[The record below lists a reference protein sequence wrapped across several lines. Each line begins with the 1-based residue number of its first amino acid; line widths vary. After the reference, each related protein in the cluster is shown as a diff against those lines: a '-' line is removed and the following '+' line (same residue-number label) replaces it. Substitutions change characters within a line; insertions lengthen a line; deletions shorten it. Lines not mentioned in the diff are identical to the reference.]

1 MDDLKL
7 GRLLRMRRMR
17 RGWRLED
24 VAQRCGLSTTTIA
37 RNESGTFGSVQVVR
51 RHAAGVDLRLEWIA
65 IGRGADVARTMD
77 EEHAAIV
84 EVLAAW
90 LRGLALEV
98 VTEASF
104 SVYGERGRVD
114 VAAFDPAT
122 ATIYLVEVKTEL
134 SDLGDLLGVVD
145 IRERLASHLGRDRG
159 WAVATA
165 VSILAVADTQHN
177 RDIVAAHPATFAGW
191 SPSRFRAAGSPSSA
205 RRQML
210 WIPPSAAGRAAWLAG
225 RRRVPKARS

>member
-37 RNESGTFGSVQVVR
+37 RDESGAFGSVQIVR
-51 RHAAGVDLRLEWIA
+51 RHAAALDLRIEWIA
-65 IGRGADVARTMD
+65 IGRGADVARTFD
-77 EEHAAIV
+77 DEHAAIV

-90 LRGLALEV
+90 LRALGFEV

-114 VAAFDPAT
+114 LVAFDAAT
-122 ATIYLVEVKTEL
+122 GTIYLIEVKSEL
-134 SDLGDLLGVVD
+134 SDLGNLLGVVD
-145 IRERLASHLGRDRG
+145 VRERLASHLGRDRG
-159 WAVATA
+159 WVVAKPI
-165 VSILAVADTQHN
+165 SIIAVADTQHN

-191 SPSRFRAAGSPSSA
+191 SRASFRAALPVSSV
-205 RRQML
+205 RRQMM
-210 WIPPSAAGRAAWLAG
+210 WIPPSAAGRQAWLAG
-225 RRRVPKARS
+225 RRRVPNARA